1 MSIKITYIK
10 FESVHTRDVAEL
22 VGEVHY
28 ADVVS
33 GLLAL
38 CQRKND
44 VSKVARWKMSF
55 DHQLLIWESRSS
67 SPLKYVGKLNA
78 NVKSHWR
85 EKMDVLEKFIM
96 IPNNVIV
103 IEFF

>member
-1 MSIKITYIK
+1 MSIKITFIK

-55 DHQLLIWESRSS
+55 DHQLLIWQSRSR
-67 SPLKYVGKLNA
+67 SPLKYVGKLDW
-78 NVKSHWR
+78 KSDWR

-96 IPNNVIV
+96 IPNNVI
-103 IEFF
+103 

>member
-1 MSIKITYIK
+1 VLIKITYIK

-55 DHQLLIWESRSS
+55 DHQLLIWHSRSR
-67 SPLKYVGKLNA
+67 SPLKYVGKLDIE
-78 NVKSHWR
+78 SDWR

-96 IPNNVIV
+96 IPNNVI
-103 IEFF
+103 